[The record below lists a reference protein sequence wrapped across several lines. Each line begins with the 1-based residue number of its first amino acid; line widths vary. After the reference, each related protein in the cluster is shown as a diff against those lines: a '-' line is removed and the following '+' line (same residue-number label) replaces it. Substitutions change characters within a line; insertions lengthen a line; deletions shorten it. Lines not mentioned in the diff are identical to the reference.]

1 MPDHTSSAR
10 PRRWQDS
17 PMAMPGRSAA
27 THGVNTAADVES
39 LARVLA
45 FLRANLARTADE
57 LRPIEA
63 GCVVRS
69 PSLPAVWSVNHL
81 RVALPLGFES
91 VVELA
96 DEEMQRCR
104 YLQIVLENQGAGP
117 TLEDA
122 FRAASWKT
130 ERELLMILSAAPDR
144 EADTSVVIDAG
155 DAEVAEVMR
164 RWYGEDELDPRA
176 LAQLVE
182 FSCRESR
189 ACGDRLLGV
198 RSSDGQLVAISKLRG
213 DGAVAQI
220 EDVYTAPEARRRG
233 FGRAVVTRAVELARD
248 AGHDLIF
255 INADDND
262 WPKELYARIGFRPL
276 GRLWQFHLG

>member
-1 MPDHTSSAR
+1 METIGRQTASA
-10 PRRWQDS
+10 
-17 PMAMPGRSAA
+17 
-27 THGVNTAADVES
+27 VADERNGGDA

-57 LRPIEA
+57 LRPIA
-63 GCVVRS
+63 GGYLIHS
-69 PSLPAVWSVNHL
+69 SSLPAVWSINQV
-81 RVALPLGFES
+81 RVTVALGFES

-96 DEEMQRCR
+96 DEQMQDRR
-104 YLQIVLENQGAGP
+104 YLQIVLENQDTGP
-117 TLEDA
+117 ALEEK

-130 ERELLMILSAAPDR
+130 ERELLMVLSAPADH
-144 EADTSVVIDAG
+144 EADTSIVSDVDE
-155 DAEVAEVMR
+155 AEAAEVMR

-182 FSCRESR
+182 FSLRESR

-198 RSSDGQLVAISKLRG
+198 RSSDGRLVAISKLRG
-213 DGAVAQI
+213 DGRTAQV
-220 EDVYTAPEARRRG
+220 EDVYTVPEARGRG

-262 WPKELYARIGFRPL
+262 WPKQLYARIGFRPL